1 MQEMMNQGDIAF
13 PHLGIYISDLPKSF
27 TIFGFTVAFYGCII
41 GLGILGG
48 VLMAVYM
55 AKKTGQNPDIYWDFA
70 IYAIIFSII
79 GARLYYVAFMWDNYK
94 DNLLS
99 IFYTRQ
105 GGLAIYGAVIAAFL
119 TAAVYCKVKKMSALL
134 LIDTGVAGLIL
145 GQAIGRWGNFMNR
158 EVFGEYTDN
167 FLAMRLPEAAVRAN
181 DISESIRAH
190 MTPGTNYVQV
200 HPTFLYE
207 SLWNFLI
214 LALIIVYTKH
224 KKFDGEIMLLYLAG
238 YGIGRY
244 FIEGIRTDT
253 LFIPGTTLPVSQALA
268 AVMVA
273 VAVAVDVIVRL
284 RLKKKQQN
292 AA

>member
-134 LIDTGVAGLIL
+134 LIDTGVTGLIL

-167 FLAMRLPEAAVRAN
+167 FLAMRLPEAAVRAS

-214 LALIIVYTKH
+214 LALIIVYTKR

-238 YGIGRY
+238 YGVGRY

-253 LFIPGTTLPVSQALA
+253 LFIPGTTLPVSQVLA

-273 VAVAVDVIVRL
+273 VAVAVDVIVRI

>member
-1 MQEMMNQGDIAF
+1 MQEIMNQGDIAF
-13 PHLGIYISDLPKSF
+13 PHLGIYLSDLPKSF
-27 TIFGFTVAFYGCII
+27 TVFGFTVAFYGCII

-70 IYAIIFSII
+70 IYAIVFSII
-79 GARLYYVAFMWDNYK
+79 GARLYYVAFMWDHYK
-94 DNLLS
+94 DDLLS

-105 GGLAIYGAVIAAFL
+105 GGLAIYGAVIAAFI
-119 TAAVYCKVKKMSALL
+119 TAVVYCKVKKVNALL

-158 EVFGEYTDN
+158 EVFGEYTDS

-190 MTPGTNYVQV
+190 MTAGTNYVQV

-224 KKFDGEIMLLYLAG
+224 KRFDGEIMLLYLAG
-238 YGIGRY
+238 YGVGRY

-253 LFIPGTTLPVSQALA
+253 LFIPGTVLPVSQVLA
-268 AVMVA
+268 AVMVV
-273 VAVAVDVIVRL
+273 VAVAADVIVRL
-284 RLKKKQQN
+284 HLKKKQG